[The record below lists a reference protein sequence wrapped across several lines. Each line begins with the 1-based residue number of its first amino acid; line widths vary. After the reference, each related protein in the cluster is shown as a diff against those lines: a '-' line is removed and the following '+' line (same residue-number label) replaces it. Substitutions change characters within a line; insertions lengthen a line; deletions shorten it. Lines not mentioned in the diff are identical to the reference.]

1 MVVILSGIPGTGKT
15 TVMETAL
22 EKKNFEFVTYGSL
35 MLDIAR
41 EELGI
46 EDRDTMR
53 TLSIDK
59 QRVLQEMTADRVAEM
74 GDVVVD
80 THCTIKTSAGY
91 LPGFP
96 YTILKRINPRLIIL
110 VEVAPEEIIIRRA
123 KDNDVQQRDNETVE
137 TMHEHQMMNRMAAM
151 TYASLVGATV
161 KIIQNKNG
169 MLGEAAEDFLQALG

>member
-15 TVMETAL
+15 TVMEKAL
-22 EKKNFEFVTYGSL
+22 EKKNFEFVTYGSV
-35 MLDIAR
+35 MLEIAR
-41 EELGI
+41 EEMGT

-59 QRVLQEMTADRVAEM
+59 QRALQEMTADRVAKM

-96 YTILKRINPRLIIL
+96 YAILKRINPRLIIL
-110 VEVAPEEIIIRRA
+110 VEATPEETFIRRA
-123 KDNDVQQRDNETVE
+123 KDKDVRQRDTETVE
-137 TMHEHQMMNRMAAM
+137 TILEHQMMNRMAAM

-161 KIIQNKNG
+161 KIIQNKED
-169 MLGEAAEDFLQALG
+169 MLGEAAEDFLQAMG

>member
-1 MVVILSGIPGTGKT
+1 
-15 TVMETAL
+15 MEAAL

-41 EELGI
+41 EEMGI

-110 VEVAPEEIIIRRA
+110 VEVTPEEIITRRA
-123 KDNDVQQRDNETVE
+123 KDKDVRQRDMETVE
-137 TMHEHQMMNRMAAM
+137 TIHEHQMINRMAAM

-161 KIIQNKNG
+161 KIIQNKDG